1 MTKNARTLA
10 ALALLLL
17 PFCAPRAEAQE
28 RGDRFDF
35 YARGPYRAQV
45 PRPQSILRY
54 DVGDFHTNYAMMERV
69 VAAVAAAAPDRVR
82 VFDIGP
88 TNEYRMQH
96 VVAVS
101 APENIARLDEIRS
114 NLKRLADP
122 RTLPEAEARRLAS
135 TTPVALWMQYTIHGN
150 ESASFEAMMQV
161 LYQLAASDEPA
172 TLDILR
178 NSVALINVCA
188 NPDGHERFVT
198 WYNSFGL
205 GDPNPSAA
213 EHDEPW
219 SVYGRVNRY
228 RFDLNR
234 DNIAAS
240 QVETR
245 NMQRAF
251 LEWNP
256 QVAVDHHGQ
265 PSQFFFPPAALP
277 VNPNLPPEQTERWL
291 TAFGR
296 ANAAQFD
303 RRNWD
308 FYVRDI
314 FDLFY
319 PGYWDS
325 WPALNGATGMTYETD
340 SGGWKGL
347 RWRRDDD
354 TIVTMRS
361 GIAKHFVASLTTL
374 ATAASNRE
382 ARLRDFY
389 EFKRTAVEEGRT
401 GRVRRFVILPGR
413 DPGRAAE
420 LVENLL
426 RAGVEVRQATAPFRS
441 ARAHDYS
448 GKDSPAAARDFP
460 AGAYVVDLAQPQKRM
475 AKALLEVHTPLDAA
489 FEREQLARFA
499 RNERRGRGGLKE
511 EYGFYDVTAWSLP
524 LAFGVDAFWTED
536 DAAVGAT
543 PVTLESP
550 ANTYANISW
559 LTNAPPA
566 GEAFGGGKV
575 SLLDRPDEPSGRPEE
590 SLRAAGFD
598 APMAPRVAGI
608 TRGGVTGRAQI
619 AYVIPYER
627 NGAASLVFRLL
638 REGFKLAVAT
648 KPLSAGGRDWPRGTV
663 VARVSRNPETLHER
677 VAALA
682 RETGVDVTAVGTGF
696 PETGET
702 GVGSETVVSL
712 RRPKIIVA
720 ADEPVSTTG
729 YGAMWWTFDR
739 MGVDFTPMTI
749 DAIKRA
755 RLDEYNVIIL
765 PDGSAGRYFAAF
777 GKGGVDALRGWVER
791 GGTLVLVKGAAVF
804 GALKDVNL
812 TSARLVGSDDD
823 EQKPD
828 AGAAAESKPTPG
840 PTPAGEDAAAAG
852 ASAQDAQRRGRRPT
866 QASTST
872 PEQAEVSAAQT
883 EKMEGAAPD
892 LPPIAS
898 PSARPGRVPEA
909 VPGAVMRATLD
920 RRTPLTYGYE
930 QDTLPVL
937 VDSAYFFR
945 PSKEGTNAVVFPT
958 DAARPLHV
966 AGFVW
971 PTTEQLLRG
980 TSYVIDEPAGRG
992 HVVLFAEDPNFRAI
1006 WRSTTRLFFNS
1017 FLFQPIF

>member
-1 MTKNARTLA
+1 MTKNARPRA

-17 PFCAPRAEAQE
+17 LLSALCPAAAAQE
-28 RGDRFDF
+28 RVASGGRFDF
-35 YARGPYRAQV
+35 YARGPYRPQV
-45 PRPQSILRY
+45 PRPQSLLRY
-54 DVGDFHTNYAMMERV
+54 DVGEFHTNYAMMERV
-69 VAAVAAAAPDRVR
+69 MGAVAQAAPDRVR
-82 VFDIGP
+82 VFDIGL

-101 APENIARLDEIRS
+101 APENIARLDEIRA
-114 NLKRLADP
+114 NLKKLSDP
-122 RTLPEAEARRLAS
+122 RTLSQQEAQRLVS
-135 TTPVALWMQYTIHGN
+135 TTPVALWLQYTIHGN

-172 TLDILR
+172 TLDILK

-198 WYNSFGL
+198 WYNSFGV
-205 GDPNPSAA
+205 GDPEPSAA

-234 DNIAAS
+234 DNVATS

-245 NMQRAF
+245 NMQRAY

-291 TAFGR
+291 STFGR

-308 FYVRDI
+308 FYVRDV

-325 WPALNGATGMTYETD
+325 WPSLQGATGMTYETD
-340 SGGWKGL
+340 AGGWKGL
-347 RWRRDDD
+347 RWKRDDE
-354 TIVTMRS
+354 TIVTFRS

-389 EFKRTAVEEGRT
+389 EFKRTAVEEGKT

-426 RAGVEVRQATAPFRS
+426 RAGVEVKQATAAFRS
-441 ARAHDYS
+441 TRAHDYS
-448 GKDSPAAARDFP
+448 GKDSPAATRDFP
-460 AGAYVVDLAQPQKRM
+460 AGAFVVDLAQPAKRV
-475 AKALLEVHTPLDAA
+475 AKALLEVHTPQDEA
-489 FEREQLARFA
+489 FQREQFARFA
-499 RNERRGRGGLKE
+499 RNERRGRGGARE
-511 EYGFYDVTAWSLP
+511 EYGFYDITAWSLP
-524 LAFGVDAFWTED
+524 LAFGVEAFWTED
-536 DAAVGAT
+536 DAAVQAK
-543 PVTLESP
+543 PVE
-550 ANTYANISW
+550 
-559 LTNAPPA
+559 LTTM
-566 GEAFGGGKV
+566 GVVSGSAFFPQVGGDA
-575 SLLDRPDEPSGRPEE
+575 LLNSFKPSGYVRNPDGSYNETIIKTDPPEGGRVVE
-590 SLRAAGFD
+590 WIT
-598 APMAPRVAGI
+598 APDRAPR
-608 TRGGVTGRAQI
+608 AQV

-627 NGAASLVFRLL
+627 NDAASLIYRLL
-638 REGFKLAVAT
+638 REGFKLAVST
-648 KPLSAGGRDWPRGTV
+648 KTLNAGGRDWPRGTV
-663 VARVSRNPETLHER
+663 VARVSRNPETLHKRIAE
-677 VAALA
+677 LA
-682 RETGVDVTAVGTGF
+682 YETGADVTAVNSGF
-696 PETGET
+696 PDTGET

-720 ADEPVSTTG
+720 ADDAVSVNG

-749 DAIKRA
+749 DAIKNA
-755 RLDEYNVIIL
+755 KLDNYNVIIL
-765 PDGSAGRYFAAF
+765 PDGSAGGYYSRF
-777 GKGGVDALRGWVER
+777 GKNGVDALRGWVER

-804 GALKDVNL
+804 GALKDVNF

-823 EQKPD
+823 EQKSE
-828 AGAAAESKPTPG
+828 AGGAESKPTPT
-840 PTPAGEDAAAAG
+840 PTDAAG
-852 ASAQDAQRRGRRPT
+852 ANTASETAGQQRGRRQT
-866 QASTST
+866 QAAAST
-872 PEQAEVSAAQT
+872 PEQSAVSSAQT
-883 EKMEGAAPD
+883 EKMEGAPPD

-909 VPGAVMRATLD
+909 VPGAIMRATLD

-930 QDTLPVL
+930 QETLPVL

-945 PSKEGTNAVVFPT
+945 PSKEGTNAVVFSS
-958 DAARPLHV
+958 DDGRPLHV
-966 AGFVW
+966 AGFIW

-980 TSYVIDEPAGRG
+980 TAYVIDEPAGRG

>member
-10 ALALLLL
+10 AHMLLLL
-17 PFCAPRAEAQE
+17 SLCAATTTTAQE
-28 RGDRFDF
+28 RVERFDF
-35 YARGPYRAQV
+35 YTRGPYREQV
-45 PRPQSILRY
+45 PRPQALLRY

-69 VAAVAAAAPDRVR
+69 IQSIAQAAPDRVR
-82 VFDIGP
+82 VFDMGL

-96 VVAVS
+96 LVVIS
-101 APENIARLDEIRS
+101 SPENIARLDEIKA
-114 NLKRLADP
+114 NLKRLSDP
-122 RTLPEAEARRLAS
+122 RGLSADEAQRLVS
-135 TTPVALWMQYTIHGN
+135 TTPVALWLQYTIHGN
-150 ESASFEAMMQV
+150 ESASFEAMMQIV
-161 LYQLAASDEPA
+161 YQLAASNEPA
-172 TLDILR
+172 TLDILK

-198 WYNSFGL
+198 WYNSFGV
-205 GDPNPSAA
+205 GDPEPSAA

-234 DNIAAS
+234 DNIATS
-240 QVETR
+240 QIETR

-265 PSQFFFPPAALP
+265 PAQFFFPPAALP

-303 RRNWD
+303 QRNWD
-308 FYVRDI
+308 FYVRDV

-340 SGGWKGL
+340 GGGWKGL
-347 RWRRDDD
+347 RWKRDDD
-354 TIVTMRS
+354 TLVTLRS

-382 ARLRDFY
+382 ARLKDFY
-389 EFKRTAVEEGRT
+389 EFKRSAIEEGRT
-401 GRVRRFVILPGR
+401 GRVRRFVILPGQ

-426 RAGVEVRQATAPFRS
+426 RAGVEVQRTIASFRS
-441 ARAHDYS
+441 TRAHDYS
-448 GKDSPAAARDFP
+448 SKDSPAATHDFP
-460 AGAYVVDLAQPQKRM
+460 AGSYVVDLAQPQKRM
-475 AKALLEVHTPLDAA
+475 AKALLEVHTPQDDA
-489 FEREQLARFA
+489 FQREQLARFA
-499 RNERRGRGGLKE
+499 RNERRGRSGAKE
-511 EYGFYDVTAWSLP
+511 EYGFYDITSWSLP
-524 LAFGVDAFWTED
+524 IAFGVEAYWTED
-536 DAAVGAT
+536 EGAFT
-543 PVTLESP
+543 ASPVRMP
-550 ANTYANISW
+550 
-559 LTNAPPA
+559 APP
-566 GEAFGGGKV
+566 
-575 SLLDRPDEPSGRPEE
+575 SLEGPRTITADTTQRTIPELAMNVLGTALTLPG
-590 SLRAAGFD
+590 S
-598 APMAPRVAGI
+598 
-608 TRGGVTGRAQI
+608 VTGRAQV

-627 NGAASLVFRLL
+627 NGATSLVFRLL

-648 KPLSAGGRDWPRGTV
+648 KPLNAGGRDWPRGTV
-663 VARVSRNPETLHER
+663 VARISRNPESLHER
-677 VAALA
+677 ILQLA
-682 RETGVDVTAVGTGF
+682 RETGVDVTAVNSGF
-696 PETGET
+696 PDTGET
-702 GVGSETVVSL
+702 GVGSETVLSL

-749 DAIKRA
+749 DAIKNT
-755 RLDEYNVIIL
+755 RLDSYNVIIL
-765 PDGSAGRYFAAF
+765 PDGSAGGYFSRF
-777 GKGGVDALRGWVER
+777 GKGGIEALRGWVER

-804 GALKDVNL
+804 GALKDVNF
-812 TSARLVGSDDD
+812 TSARLVGSDEDD
-823 EQKPD
+823 QKPEAGGAD
-828 AGAAAESKPTPG
+828 AKPAAATPTPSPADESAGANTS
-840 PTPAGEDAAAAG
+840 
-852 ASAQDAQRRGRRPT
+852 ASQAAQRRGRRQT
-866 QASTST
+866 QGAAST
-872 PEQAEVSAAQT
+872 PEQAEVASAQT

-909 VPGAVMRATLD
+909 VPGAIMRATLD

-930 QDTLPVL
+930 NATLPVL

-945 PSKEGTNAVVFPT
+945 PSKEGTNAVVFNADT
-958 DAARPLHV
+958 TQPLHV

-971 PTTEQLLRG
+971 PTTESLLRG
-980 TSYVIDEPAGRG
+980 TAYVIDEPTGRG

-1006 WRSTTRLFFNS
+1006 WRSTTRMFFNS

>member
-1 MTKNARTLA
+1 MTKNARALA

-17 PFCAPRAEAQE
+17 SLCAPATAQE
-28 RGDRFDF
+28 RGDSGGRFDF

-45 PRPQSILRY
+45 PRPQALLRY
-54 DVGDFHTNYAMMERV
+54 DVGDFHTNYALMERV
-69 VAAVAAAAPDRVR
+69 IDAIARAAPDRVR
-82 VFDIGP
+82 VFDIGL

-101 APENIARLDEIRS
+101 APENIARLDEIKA

-122 RTLPEAEARRLAS
+122 RTLTEPEARQLAS
-135 TTPVALWMQYTIHGN
+135 TTPVALWLQYTIHGN

-172 TLDILR
+172 TLDILK

-198 WYNSFGL
+198 WYNSFGV
-205 GDPNPSAA
+205 GDPSPSAA

-234 DNIAAS
+234 DNIATS
-240 QVETR
+240 QVETK

-251 LEWNP
+251 LDWNP

-303 RRNWD
+303 QRNWD

-325 WPALNGATGMTYETD
+325 WPALSGATGMTYETD

-347 RWRRDDD
+347 RWRRDDE

-389 EFKRTAVEEGRT
+389 DFKRSAIEEGKT
-401 GRVRRFVILPGR
+401 GRVRRFVVLPGR

-426 RAGVEVRQATAPFRS
+426 RAGVEVRRATAPFRS
-441 ARAHDYS
+441 ARAHDYT
-448 GKDSPAAARDFP
+448 GKDSPASSRDFP
-460 AGAYVVDLAQPQKRM
+460 AGAYVVDLAQPQKRI
-475 AKALLEVHTPLDAA
+475 AKALLEVHTPLDPA

-524 LAFGVDAFWTED
+524 LAFGVEAFWTED
-536 DAAVGAT
+536 DAEVQGT
-543 PVTLESP
+543 PERLPPPPMAGSQTTAGNVVTITE
-550 ANTYANISW
+550 AF
-559 LTNAPPA
+559 LTPSVLGSAIAPA
-566 GEAFGGGKV
+566 G
-575 SLLDRPDEPSGRPEE
+575 R
-590 SLRAAGFD
+590 
-598 APMAPRVAGI
+598 
-608 TRGGVTGRAQI
+608 VTGRAQI
-619 AYVIPYER
+619 AYVIPYES

-638 REGFKLAVAT
+638 REGFKLAVST
-648 KPLSAGGRDWPRGTV
+648 KPLSAGGREWPRGTV

-677 VAALA
+677 ISLLA
-682 RETGVDVTAVGTGF
+682 RTTGVEVTAVGTGF

-749 DAIKRA
+749 DAIKRT
-755 RLDEYNVIIL
+755 RLDDYNVIIL

-777 GKGGVDALRGWVER
+777 GKDGVETLRGWVGR

-823 EQKPD
+823 DPKPD
-828 AGAAAESKPTPG
+828 AGAAQ
-840 PTPAGEDAAAAG
+840 PTPAASPTPTPADAD
-852 ASAQDAQRRGRRPT
+852 AQAQSAQRRGRRDA
-866 QASTST
+866 QASAST

-909 VPGAVMRATLD
+909 VPGAIMRATLD

-930 QDTLPVL
+930 QDSLPVL

-945 PSKEGTNAVVFPT
+945 PSKEGTNAVVFSS
-958 DAARPLHV
+958 DASRPLRV
-966 AGFVW
+966 AGFAW
-971 PTTEQLLRG
+971 PTTENLLRG
-980 TSYVIDEPAGRG
+980 TAYVIDEPTGRG

>member
-1 MTKNARTLA
+1 MTKHARPRA

-17 PFCAPRAEAQE
+17 VAALCPAARAQA
-28 RGDRFDF
+28 RGESSGRFDF
-35 YARGPYRAQV
+35 YTRGPYREQV
-45 PRPQSILRY
+45 PRPQSLLRY
-54 DVGDFHTNYAMMERV
+54 DVGEFHTNYALMERV
-69 VAAVAAAAPDRVR
+69 LQAIAQAAPDRVR
-82 VFDIGP
+82 VFDIGL

-101 APENIARLDEIRS
+101 APENIARLDEIKA
-114 NLKRLADP
+114 NLKRLSDP
-122 RTLPEAEARRLAS
+122 RTLSAEEARRLTS
-135 TTPVALWMQYTIHGN
+135 TTPVALWLQYTIHGN

-172 TLDILR
+172 TLEILK

-198 WYNSFGL
+198 WYNSFGV
-205 GDPNPSAA
+205 GDPEPSAA

-234 DNIAAS
+234 DNIATS

-291 TAFGR
+291 AAFGR

-303 RRNWD
+303 QRNWD

-325 WPALNGATGMTYETD
+325 WPALQGATGMTYETD
-340 SGGWKGL
+340 AGGWKGL
-347 RWRRDDD
+347 RWKRDDE
-354 TIVTMRS
+354 TIVTFRS

-374 ATAASNRE
+374 ATAAANRE

-389 EFKRTAVEEGRT
+389 DFKRTAIEEGRT
-401 GRVRRFVILPGR
+401 GRVRRFVILPGQ

-420 LVENLL
+420 LIENLL
-426 RAGVEVRQATAPFRS
+426 RAGVEVKRASAAFRS
-441 ARAHDYS
+441 TRAHDYS
-448 GKDSPAAARDFP
+448 SKDSPAATRDFP
-460 AGAYVVDLAQPQKRM
+460 AGAYVVDLAQPAKRI
-475 AKALLEVHTPLDAA
+475 AKALLEVHTPQDEA
-489 FEREQLARFA
+489 FQREQIARFT
-499 RNERRGRGGLKE
+499 RNERRGRGGAKE
-511 EYGFYDVTAWSLP
+511 EYGFYDVTSWSLP
-524 LAFGVDAFWTED
+524 LAFGVDAYWTED
-536 DAAVGAT
+536 DAAVQARAVELT
-543 PVTLESP
+543 ILESLSASGP
-550 ANTYANISW
+550 HPIPGG
-559 LTNAPPA
+559 NA
-566 GEAFGGGKV
+566 
-575 SLLDRPDEPSGRPEE
+575 
-590 SLRAAGFD
+590 LRLIPD
-598 APMAPRVAGI
+598 AP
-608 TRGGVTGRAQI
+608 TSSFGGVTGRAQV
-619 AYVIPYER
+619 AYIIPYER

-638 REGFKLAVAT
+638 REGFKLAVST
-648 KPLSAGGRDWPRGTV
+648 KTLNAGGRDWPRGTV

-677 VAALA
+677 IAQLA
-682 RETGVDVTAVGTGF
+682 VETGVSVTAVGTGF

-749 DAIKRA
+749 DAIKNTK
-755 RLDEYNVIIL
+755 LDNYNVIIL
-765 PDGSAGRYFAAF
+765 PDGSAGGYSSRF
-777 GKGGVDALRGWVER
+777 GKGGVEALRGWVER

-804 GALKDVNL
+804 GALKDVNF
-812 TSARLVGSDDD
+812 TSARLVGSDED
-823 EQKPD
+823 EQKGD
-828 AGAAAESKPTPG
+828 AGGAAPAPSTPTP
-840 PTPAGEDAAAAG
+840 TPQDAAG
-852 ASAQDAQRRGRRPT
+852 ANTAPQASVQQRGRRQT
-866 QASTST
+866 QAATST
-872 PEQAEVSAAQT
+872 PEQAEVSSAQT

-909 VPGAVMRATLD
+909 VPGAIMRATLD

-930 QDTLPVL
+930 QETLPVL

-945 PSKEGTNAVVFPT
+945 PSKEGTNAVIFPA
-958 DAARPLHV
+958 DSARPLHV

-980 TSYVIDEPAGRG
+980 TTYVIDEPTGRG

>member
-1 MTKNARTLA
+1 MKKNARRLA

-17 PFCAPRAEAQE
+17 PVCAAAQE
-28 RGDRFDF
+28 RADRFDF
-35 YARGPYRAQV
+35 YTRGPYRRQV
-45 PRPQSILRY
+45 PTPQALLRY

-69 VAAVAAAAPDRVR
+69 VAAIAQAAPDRVR
-82 VFDIGP
+82 VFDIGE
-88 TNEYRMQH
+88 TNEHRTQH

-114 NLKRLADP
+114 NLKRLGDP
-122 RTLPEAEARRLAS
+122 RTLQPAEAQRLIAQ
-135 TTPVALWMQYTIHGN
+135 TPVALWLQYTIHGN

-198 WYNSFGL
+198 WYNSFGT
-205 GDPNPSAA
+205 GDPEPSAA

-234 DNIAAS
+234 DNIATS

-251 LEWNP
+251 LDWNP

-303 RRNWD
+303 QRNWD

-340 SGGWKGL
+340 GGGWKGL
-347 RWRRDDD
+347 RWKRDDE
-354 TIVTMRS
+354 TIVTLRS

-374 ATAASNRE
+374 ATAAANRE

-389 EFKRTAVEEGRT
+389 DFKRTAVEEGRT

-413 DPGRAAE
+413 DPGAAAE

-426 RAGVEVRQATAPFRS
+426 RAGVEVRQTTAPFRS
-441 ARAHDYS
+441 VRAHDYS

-460 AGAYVVDLAQPQKRM
+460 AGAYVVDLAQPQKRI
-475 AKALLEVHTPLDAA
+475 AKALLEVHTPQDDA
-489 FEREQLARFA
+489 FQREQLARFA

-511 EYGFYDVTAWSLP
+511 EYGFYDITSWSLP
-524 LAFGVDAFWTED
+524 LAFGVEAFWTED
-536 DAAVGAT
+536 DSAVQARAVELT
-543 PVTLESP
+543 VLESLSASGAHPIPGGNALRLIPDVP
-550 ANTYANISW
+550 ASS
-559 LTNAPPA
+559 
-566 GEAFGGGKV
+566 F
-575 SLLDRPDEPSGRPEE
+575 
-590 SLRAAGFD
+590 
-598 APMAPRVAGI
+598 
-608 TRGGVTGRAQI
+608 GGVTGRAQI
-619 AYVIPYER
+619 AYVIPYES

-638 REGFKLAVAT
+638 REGFKLAVST
-648 KPLSAGGRDWPRGTV
+648 KTLNAGGRDWPRGTV
-663 VARVSRNPETLHER
+663 VARVSRNPETLHAR
-677 VAALA
+677 IAALA
-682 RETGVDVTAVGTGF
+682 GETGVTVTAVGSGF

-755 RLDEYNVIIL
+755 RLDNYNVIIL
-765 PDGSAGRYFAAF
+765 PDGSAGGYFSRF
-777 GKGGVDALRGWVER
+777 GKGGVETLRGWVER

-804 GALKDVNL
+804 GALKDVNF
-812 TSARLVGSDDD
+812 TSSRLVGSDEDD
-823 EQKPD
+823 QKGGGDPGASEQK
-828 AGAAAESKPTPG
+828 AAPT
-840 PTPAGEDAAAAG
+840 PTPADAAAANT
-852 ASAQDAQRRGRRPT
+852 AQTPAQRRGRREA
-866 QASTST
+866 QAATST
-872 PEQAEVSAAQT
+872 PEQAEVSSASAAQS
-883 EKMEGAAPD
+883 EKMEGAPPD

-909 VPGAVMRATLD
+909 VPGAIMRATLD
-920 RRTPLTYGYE
+920 RRAPLTYGYE
-930 QDTLPVL
+930 QDSLPVL

-945 PSKEGTNAVVFPT
+945 PSKEGTNAVVF
-958 DAARPLHV
+958 AADPARTLHV

-971 PTTEQLLRG
+971 PTTEALLRG
-980 TSYVIDEPAGRG
+980 TAYVIDEPAGRG

>member
-1 MTKNARTLA
+1 MIKYARPLA
-10 ALALLLL
+10 GLALALLALA
-17 PFCAPRAEAQE
+17 CVTSARAQGE
-28 RGDRFDF
+28 REPRFDF
-35 YARGPYRAQV
+35 YARGPYQASV

-69 VAAVAAAAPDRVR
+69 VQSIAQAAPSRVR
-82 VFDIGP
+82 VFDIGL

-101 APENIARLDEIRS
+101 SPENIARLDEIRA
-114 NLKRLADP
+114 NARRLADP
-122 RTLPEAEARRLAS
+122 RTLSDAEAQRITS
-135 TTPVALWMQYTIHGN
+135 TQPVLLWLQYTIHGN

-198 WYNSFGL
+198 WYNSYGM
-205 GDPNPSAA
+205 GNPEPEAG

-234 DNIAAS
+234 DNVATS
-240 QVETR
+240 QLETR

-277 VNPNLPPEQTERWL
+277 VNPNLPPGQTERWL
-291 TAFGR
+291 STFGR

-303 RRNWD
+303 QRNWD

-325 WPALNGATGMTYETD
+325 WPALHGATGMTYETD
-340 SGGWKGL
+340 GGGWKGL
-347 RWRRDDD
+347 RWRRDDE

-361 GIAKHFVASLTTL
+361 AIAKHFVASLTTL
-374 ATAASNRE
+374 ATAAANRE
-382 ARLRDFY
+382 ARVRDY
-389 EFKRTAVEEGRT
+389 YDFKKTAVEEGRT

-420 LVENLL
+420 LIENLL
-426 RAGVEVRQATAPFRS
+426 RAGIEVQRTTAGFRS

-448 GKDSPAAARDFP
+448 SENSPAAQRDFP
-460 AGAYVVDLAQPQKRM
+460 AGAYVVDLAQPQKRL
-475 AKALLEVHTPLDAA
+475 AKALLEVHTPQDEA
-489 FEREQLARFA
+489 FRREQLARFT
-499 RNERRGRGGLKE
+499 RNERRSRGAARE
-511 EYGFYDVTAWSLP
+511 EYGFYDVTSWSLP
-524 LAFGVDAFWTED
+524 IAFGVEAYWTED
-536 DAAVGAT
+536 ADAVQGEAVKPIQPERLFDKPLRPLLGAALIFNRA
-543 PVTLESP
+543 TLSESP
-550 ANTYANISW
+550 F
-559 LTNAPPA
+559 PP
-566 GEAFGGGKV
+566 
-575 SLLDRPDEPSGRPEE
+575 PS
-590 SLRAAGFD
+590 
-598 APMAPRVAGI
+598 
-608 TRGGVTGRAQI
+608 GGVTGRAQV
-619 AYVIPYER
+619 AYIIPYER
-627 NGAASLVFRLL
+627 NGAASLIYRLL
-638 REGFKLAVAT
+638 KEDFKLAVAT
-648 KPLSAGGRDWPRGTV
+648 RALSAGGREWPRGTV
-663 VARVSRNPETLHER
+663 VARVSRNPETLHAR
-677 VAALA
+677 VAELA
-682 RETGVDVTAVGTGF
+682 YETGVDVTAVNTGF
-696 PETGET
+696 TETGDVA
-702 GVGSETVVSL
+702 VGSETVVSL
-712 RRPKIIVA
+712 RRPRIAVV
-720 ADEPVSTTG
+720 ADEPVSVTS

-739 MGVDFTPMTI
+739 MGVDFTPMTV

-755 RLDEYNVIIL
+755 RLDRYNVIIL
-765 PDGSAGRYFAAF
+765 PDGSPGRYFSAF
-777 GKGGVDALRGWVER
+777 GKPGVETLRGWVER

-804 GALKDVNL
+804 GALKDVNF
-812 TSARLVGSDDD
+812 TSSRLVGSDEDD
-823 EQKPD
+823 QKGGP
-828 AGAAAESKPTPG
+828 AEPTPT
-840 PTPAGEDAAAAG
+840 PTPSDAADTGSQTTQRAARRQQTQ
-852 ASAQDAQRRGRRPT
+852 SA
-866 QASTST
+866 ST
-872 PEQAEVSAAQT
+872 PEQQEVATDRT
-883 EKMEGAAPD
+883 EKMEGAPPD

-909 VPGAVMRATLD
+909 VPGAIMRATLD
-920 RRTPLTYGYE
+920 RTTPLTYGYE
-930 QDTLPVL
+930 EQTLPVL
-937 VDSAYFFR
+937 IDSAYFFR
-945 PSKEGTNAVVFPT
+945 PSKEGTNAAVFPE
-958 DAARPLHV
+958 DPARPLRV

-980 TSYVIDEPAGRG
+980 TSYVIEEPTGRG
-992 HVVLFAEDPNFRAI
+992 HVVLYAEDPNFRAI